1 MAESEPTPEGP
12 GKRTPEGRVVAMPR
26 DTNGNGDIFGG
37 WLMSQVDL
45 AGSVTAS
52 RHARSRVTTVAV
64 ENFQFHKP
72 VYVGDLVTCYT
83 DIDRIGNTSI
93 TVEAQVFTEN
103 AEKTGTPTL
112 VAEARLIYV
121 AIDATG
127 RPQPIAAKN
136 RPGE

>member
-1 MAESEPTPEGP
+1 MTEHLGSSQPEQTPP
-12 GKRTPEGRVVAMPR
+12 DRVPEGRIVAMPR

-52 RHARSRVTTVAV
+52 RYAHSRVATVAV

-83 DIDRIGNTSI
+83 QIDRIGNTSI
-93 TVEAQVFTEN
+93 TVAVEIFTE
-103 AEKTGTPTL
+103 KTERIDSVQL
-112 VAEARLIYV
+112 VAEARLTYV
-121 AIDATG
+121 AIDAAG
-127 RPQPIAAKN
+127 RP
-136 RPGE
+136 RPVER